1 MSGSG
6 APDFCSGILRVLRP
20 RSERQ
25 GFILAEGGAK
35 SQALPGGQK
44 VDLLANL
51 LLLKYQLNEPIT
63 KADMLTSVI
72 KKYKD
77 HFPEILRR
85 TTDCMELLFGID
97 VKEVDPKSHCY
108 LLVNKLDLTYDG
120 RLSGDDGM
128 PKTGLLILILGVI
141 FMKGNCATDEE
152 VWEVMNMMNMMN
164 IYSGR
169 KHFLFGEPRK
179 IITGNFVK
187 EKYLEYRQVPNS
199 DPPCYEFLWGPRA
212 QAEANKMKLLEFLA
226 KIHGMSPRCFLSQY
240 EEALKDEQERGQAR
254 IADKAGTTTLAT
266 ASSTARFTFLA
277 GSHDDDTALLFLEQF
292 NYPFQLH
299 YCSDDLR
306 MLLFVSSSLPLDWL
320 PLLLVQLL
328 SGTPPDWVLP
338 TSKHYCSSLDKAVY

>member
-1 MSGSG
+1 MSQEQESLNCTSEQCLQVYYETQGLEFAQVPETADYISSFSSLSLVPCTLEDTSAPG
-6 APDFCSGILRVLRP
+6 APKNLQGHESACHSSSIFRAISSIQSNEGSSSQEEDDGRSTAEFPQGIENMSRDPLK
-20 RSERQ
+20 ER
-25 GFILAEGGAK
+25 
-35 SQALPGGQK
+35 
-44 VDLLANL
+44 VDLLVNF

-63 KADMLTSVI
+63 KADMLKSVI

-77 HFPEILRR
+77 YFPEILRR

-141 FMKGNCATDEE
+141 FMKGNCATEEE
-152 VWEVMNMMNMMN
+152 VWEVMNMMN

-179 IITGNFVK
+179 IITGDFVK

-199 DPPCYEFLWGPRA
+199 DPPRYEFLWGPRA

-226 KIHGMSPRCFLSQY
+226 KIHGTSPRCFLSQY

-266 ASSTARFTFLA
+266 ASSTARFTSF
-277 GSHDDDTALLFLEQF
+277 SQ
-292 NYPFQLH
+292 P
-299 YCSDDLR
+299 
-306 MLLFVSSSLPLDWL
+306 
-320 PLLLVQLL
+320 
-328 SGTPPDWVLP
+328 
-338 TSKHYCSSLDKAVY
+338 